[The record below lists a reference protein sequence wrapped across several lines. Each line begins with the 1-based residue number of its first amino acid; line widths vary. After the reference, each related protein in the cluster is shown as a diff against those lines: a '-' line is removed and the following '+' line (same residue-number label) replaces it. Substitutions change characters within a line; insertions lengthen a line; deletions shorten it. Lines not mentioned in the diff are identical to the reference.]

1 MDSSANIPITP
12 ITCQV
17 NAINEVESAALPI
30 TCREE
35 EIIDMESVA
44 EPTINDEER
53 GLVEVQPVVM
63 PVNYQENES
72 VDAESAVTT
81 FHEYI
86 ENHKVEITKEDSGGS
101 YFFLLT
107 CIIHIQC
114 TYKYA
119 YCIIS
124 DKNRPK

>member
-1 MDSSANIPITP
+1 MYAP

-81 FHEYI
+81 FHESI
-86 ENHKVEITKEDSGGS
+86 EDQKVEIKKEDSGGS
-101 YFFLLT
+101 YFFYSVSLALYIFNVHT
-107 CIIHIQC
+107 TMHI
-114 TYKYA
+114 A
-119 YCIIS
+119 
-124 DKNRPK
+124 